1 MSVVAPNRSFPF
13 TDKDGYADGERVRR
27 WIEEITRIVNG
38 AVFDL
43 SALKPSYNVITTL
56 DSPYAAVDNEYIL
69 CTMDGNIT
77 ITLPASGRIHV
88 SRSGASNTLTLT
100 GTVNGAINPTLS
112 GDGSSVSLAYI
123 GTEFR
128 YV

>member
-1 MSVVAPNRSFPF
+1 MPLVSLNRSGQFANQ
-13 TDKDGYADGERVRR
+13 DGFVSSERVRR
-27 WIEEITRIVNG
+27 WIEGITRIVNNG
-38 AVFDL
+38 TFDI
-43 SALKPSYNVITTL
+43 SALKPSYNVITTS

-100 GTVNGAINPTLS
+100 GTVNGGTNPILL

>member
-1 MSVVAPNRSFPF
+1 MP
-13 TDKDGYADGERVRR
+13 TGERVRR

-38 AVFDL
+38 AVLDL

-56 DSPYAAVDNEYIL
+56 NSPYAAVDNEYIL

-100 GTVNGAINPTLS
+100 GTVNGATNPTLS
-112 GDGSSVSLAYI
+112 GDGSSVSLVYI

>member
-1 MSVVAPNRSFPF
+1 MAIVAPNRSEPF
-13 TDKDGYADGERVRR
+13 TEPSGFIAGERIRR
-27 WIEEITRIVNG
+27 WVEGITSTINNLVVQSPTYS
-38 AVFDL
+38 AV
-43 SALKPSYNVITTL
+43 TTA
-56 DSPYAAVDNEYIL
+56 DSPYLAVDDEYIL

-77 ITLPASGRIHV
+77 ITLPATGRVHV
-88 SRSGASNTLTLT
+88 SRSGASNTLTLA
-100 GTVNGAINPTLS
+100 GTVNGATNPTLS